1 MVGLPGNTECLFQ
14 IPGCEFRFEPV
25 LVMCMY
31 FFFFPESELIELG
44 ASPVSQEE
52 ADMAKKLSHVWKRVT
67 ITTALPSK
75 SGSECYGKEVRA
87 SPLKDRWCNSP
98 WSEWAGRIRG
108 WL

>member
-1 MVGLPGNTECLFQ
+1 MWWDCQATPSVS
-14 IPGCEFRFEPV
+14 FRFLAV
-25 LVMCMY
+25 NLDLNLFLLCACI
-31 FFFFPESELIELG
+31 FFFPESDLIELG

-52 ADMAKKLSHVWKRVT
+52 ADMAKKLSHVWKRVA